1 MTIHRAGAAASAS
14 PAFEITRPA
23 DGELSYL
30 VSFDQKAG
38 ALSLGSGENRSA
50 VIAEIELTA
59 AGGFTAGFDPSVT
72 LMSDATGRRS
82 ATVAGGTLMLS
93 GTASGTPRPAPKQPP
108 TND

>member
-30 VSFDQKAG
+30 VSFDQKAA

-59 AGGFTAGFDPSVT
+59 ARGFTAGFAPAVT
-72 LMSDATGRRS
+72 LMCDATDRPS
-82 ATVAGGTLMLS
+82 ATAAGGTLTLRATT
-93 GTASGTPRPAPKQPP
+93 TATSRIP
-108 TND
+108 